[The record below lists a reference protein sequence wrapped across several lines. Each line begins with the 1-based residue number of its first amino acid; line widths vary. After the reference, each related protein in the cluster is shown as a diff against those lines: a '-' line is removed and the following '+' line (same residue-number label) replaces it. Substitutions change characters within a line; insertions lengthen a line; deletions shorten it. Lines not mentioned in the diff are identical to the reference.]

1 MFESITEK
9 LQSVFKKLSGQASLS
24 EKNIQDGLREVRM
37 ALLEADVN
45 YKIVKEFIETVT
57 KRAIG
62 KDVIESITPAQ
73 QIIKIVSDELVNLM
87 GPVESGIKFAS
98 EPPTIFMLVGLQGCG
113 KTTTCAKLAKYLTKK
128 SHQPLL
134 VAADVQRP
142 AAVDQLKT
150 LGKQLNIPVYSERG
164 TTPPKICEN
173 SLKFARENN
182 LDCIILDTAGRLH
195 INQELMDELKEISH
209 RTKPQYV
216 FLVADAMT
224 GQDAVNS
231 AKSFN
236 EWLPLAGV
244 ILTKL
249 DGDARGGAAI
259 SIKAVTGQPIR
270 FVGIGEKIDNFEEFY
285 PERMAS
291 RILGMGDIVSLVE
304 KAQENMD
311 EAKAKKLEEKLR
323 KNKLDLQDF
332 LEQLQQIKK
341 MGSLKDILA
350 MLPGVGGAIKN
361 LDIDDKH
368 IKKIEAIIQSMTPY
382 ERENPEVIDI
392 KRRNRISKG
401 SGTLPGDVSQLIKQF
416 NDMQKMMKNMP
427 KMGKMMGKMGGF
439 LGK

>member
-9 LQSVFKKLSGQASLS
+9 LQAAFKKLSGQARLS

-62 KDVIESITPAQ
+62 KDVIDSITPAQ

-87 GPVESGIKFAS
+87 GSNEPGIKFAS
-98 EPPTIFMLVGLQGCG
+98 DPPTIFMMVGLQGCG
-113 KTTTCAKLAKYLTKK
+113 KTTTCAKLAKK

-150 LGKQLNIPVYSERG
+150 LGKQLNIPVYSEKG

-182 LDCIILDTAGRLH
+182 LDCIILDTAGRLN
-195 INQELMDELKEISH
+195 INQELMDELKAISG
-209 RTKPQYV
+209 RLKPQYV

-361 LDIDDKH
+361 LDIDDKL